1 MLAVVITFGC
11 LLISV
16 ICNVLFWDRTFG
28 ISVPVFAAII
38 TPFLLWFRRRE
49 LSKTK
54 TALFILLFILIYLSI
69 CAVWYRNGLILCA
82 AIPTIFI
89 GLASIAFTGRKGFSL
104 SNCLGVLESLVKTTF
119 FAIFAAPGVIGE
131 GFNRLTRT
139 GKTSRSAIK
148 VFIGILISIPFLMV
162 FAGLF
167 TSADPF
173 FEKNLQDFLDFIW
186 QPDIFK
192 RAGMIIFMWLLFCG
206 YLARTTKVSSLESH
220 LDRVEPKQNYDGII
234 IFVFLL
240 MNNILFLAFIIIQ
253 LKYLFG
259 GAEVIKNTSFTYA
272 EYAHKGF
279 YEFWATVILVSIIII
294 YTNYKLREQKGLIR
308 LLVEFA
314 WIAMVCQTFVII
326 ASGFKRIMVYEEA
339 YGYTYLRIL
348 VALFLLWMG
357 GVFAIFILKIILKK
371 SHCWLISSG
380 LCLAVVFLLL
390 VSTFSID
397 KFIARK
403 NIDRYLIQGKELDME
418 YLSCLSTDAF
428 PEIKRLRK
436 EAKDKDVRQSAK
448 KILSQMSETSEN
460 NLRHWASW
468 NLSLSKVE
476 R

>member
-1 MLAVVITFGC
+1 MLAIVITFGC

-28 ISVPVFAAII
+28 ISMPVFAAIVI
-38 TPFLLWFRRRE
+38 SFLLWFRRSE

-54 TALFILLFILIYLSI
+54 MTLFILLFILIYLSI
-69 CAVWYRNGLILCA
+69 CVVWYRNGLILYA
-82 AIPTIFI
+82 AIPAIFI
-89 GLASIAFTGRKGFSL
+89 GLGSIAFTGRKGFSL
-104 SNCLGVLESLVKTTF
+104 SNCLGVVESLVKTTF

-131 GFNRLTRT
+131 GLNRLTRT
-139 GKTSRSAIK
+139 RKASRSAMK
-148 VFIGILISIPFLMV
+148 VFIGFLISIPFLMV
-162 FAGLF
+162 FARLF
-167 TSADPF
+167 TSADPI
-173 FEKNLQDFLDFIW
+173 FEKNLKDFFDLIW
-186 QPDIFK
+186 QPNIFK

-206 YLARTTKVSSLESH
+206 YLVRTTKVSSLESH
-220 LDRVEPKQNYDGII
+220 LDRVGPKQNHDGII

-259 GAEVIKNTSFTYA
+259 GAEVIRNTSFTYA
-272 EYAHKGF
+272 EYAHRGF
-279 YEFWATVILVSIIII
+279 YEFWATVVLVSIIII
-294 YTNYKLREQKGLIR
+294 YTNYKLREQKGGIR

-326 ASGFKRIMVYEEA
+326 ASGLKRIMVYEEA

-357 GVFAIFILKIILKK
+357 GVFALFILKIILKK

-380 LCLAVVFLLL
+380 LCLAVAFLLF

-418 YLSCLSTDAF
+418 YLSCLSTDAYS
-428 PEIKRLRK
+428 EIKRL
-436 EAKDKDVRQSAK
+436 EMETKDEYVRTSAK
-448 KILSQMSETSEN
+448 RILWQMRKTSEN
-460 NLRHWASW
+460 NLQHWVSW

-476 R
+476 Q